1 MEMFKDIE
9 EIKDEIRKHEGFRD
23 TTYSDSLGF
32 ATIGWG
38 HLVTDSEKENNKYV
52 EGKQYSKEELSKVFD
67 EDFQSAWDNANSLV
81 KERLTNTDFG
91 LLDIDRK
98 MKVISILCNMCFQ
111 LGKAGVGKFRK
122 MFENIAKLNFKGAS
136 LEMLDSRW
144 SKQTPSRAKYLS
156 DKMSQV

>member
-1 MEMFKDIE
+1 MFKDIE
-9 EIKDEIRKHEGFRD
+9 EIKKEIQEHEGFRD

-144 SKQTPSRAKYLS
+144 AKQTPSRAKYLS

>member
-1 MEMFKDIE
+1 MFKEIE
-9 EIKDEIRKHEGFRD
+9 QVKTEIQEHEGFRD
-23 TTYSDSLGF
+23 TIYSDSLGF

-38 HLVTDSEKENNKYV
+38 HLVKDTDNFEKGV
-52 EGKQYSKEELSKVFD
+52 AYSREELQKVFD
-67 EDFQSAWDNANSLV
+67 EDFDLAWANANSLV
-81 KERLTNTDFG
+81 KERLTNTDFE

-98 MKVISILCNMCFQ
+98 MKIISIFCNMCFQ

-144 SKQTPSRAKYLS
+144 AKQTPSRAEYLS
-156 DKMSQV
+156 NKMSQV

>member
-1 MEMFKDIE
+1 MEMFIDIE
-9 EIKDEIRKHEGFRD
+9 EIKNEIRKHEGFRD

-136 LEMLDSRW
+136 LEMLNSRW
-144 SKQTPSRAKYLS
+144 AKQTPSRAKYLS

>member
-9 EIKDEIRKHEGFRD
+9 EIKKEIQEHEGFRD

-144 SKQTPSRAKYLS
+144 AKQTPSRAKYLS

>member
-9 EIKDEIRKHEGFRD
+9 EIKKEIQEHEGFRD

-111 LGKAGVGKFRK
+111 LGRAGVGKFRK

-136 LEMLDSRW
+136 LEMLNSRW
-144 SKQTPSRAKYLS
+144 AKQTPSRAKYLS
-156 DKMSQV
+156 DKMSQI

>member
-9 EIKDEIRKHEGFRD
+9 EIKNEIRKHEWFRD

-136 LEMLDSRW
+136 LEMLNSRW
-144 SKQTPSRAKYLS
+144 AKQTPSRAKYLS

>member
-1 MEMFKDIE
+1 MKMFKDIE
-9 EIKDEIRKHEGFRD
+9 EIKKEIQEHEGFRD
-23 TTYSDSLGF
+23 TIYSDSLGF
-32 ATIGWG
+32 DTLGWG

-144 SKQTPSRAKYLS
+144 AKQTPSRAKYLS

>member
-1 MEMFKDIE
+1 MKMFKDIE
-9 EIKDEIRKHEGFRD
+9 EIKKEIQEHEGFRD

-144 SKQTPSRAKYLS
+144 AKQTPSRAKYLS